1 MRTPQVEP
9 DWEYGIWNGH
19 NLMVKPVDKEI
30 NRPRMITSYEA
41 CNADALDDPKIR
53 YDFKA

>member
-9 DWEYGIWNGH
+9 DWEYGIWNGKTI
-19 NLMVKPVDKEI
+19 MVRPVDEEI
-30 NRPRMITSYEA
+30 NRPRMIAAYESWD
-41 CNADALDDPKIR
+41 ADALDDPKIR

>member
-1 MRTPQVEP
+1 MRTPQVKP

-19 NLMVKPVDKEI
+19 NIMVKPVDEEI
-30 NRPRMITSYEA
+30 NRPRMIAAYEA
-41 CNADALDDPKIR
+41 WDADALDDPKIR